1 MDLTTEQKQ
10 QVAAWIEE
18 GANLSAIQQRLS
30 DQFDLRL
37 TYMEARFLIDDLKL
51 NFKEEPPAAE
61 PLTDPQSAFAP
72 SGLPP
77 GGAPEPEPFSSE
89 ILGNNA
95 AGAGAPGGGVKLRV
109 DSITRPGAMVSGSVT
124 FSDGENAAWY
134 LDQTGRLGLVAET
147 PGYRPAPQD
156 VAPFQQALETELA
169 KLGI

>member
-51 NFKEEPPAAE
+51 NFKEEPAAAE
-61 PLTDPQSAFAP
+61 PPSEAQSAFAP
-72 SGLPP
+72 SGLPA
-77 GGAPEPEPFSSE
+77 GGAPEPEPLGSE
-89 ILGNNA
+89 ILGNNPEPA
-95 AGAGAPGGGVKLRV
+95 AQGGGVRLKV

-134 LDQTGRLGLVAET
+134 LDQMGRLGLVAET

-156 VAPFQQALETELA
+156 VAPFQQALEAELA